1 MHLDRLVNLKA
12 MKIRT
17 QVLLVVAVALLGY
30 ATIGV
35 VYYLSDA
42 KQQSLQAIQLNAT
55 AVVRNVNAIQTGFLQ
70 ERRAEKDFFLR
81 TKLKYAKRHAA
92 TAAAIQP
99 NFDSLT
105 NLLHDPAEVAKV
117 EKMHEDFNRYVAQFV
132 KVVAEREHIGLT
144 PKEGMRGA
152 LRKAVHNA
160 ETRIKKLD
168 LPILEAAMLSLRRSE
183 KDFFMR
189 LDTKYI
195 GKMKKGVAHF
205 NAVIQEFV
213 PKQADREYLAKAA
226 SVYHAGFKKVA
237 ASLLAEGKD
246 RKVLSNIFAKIEPQ
260 LKELQ
265 DDANAE
271 FDLANVHLEDSA
283 KLTFW
288 VLIAAMLVAAAVAA
302 VLGTVV
308 VRMLSAPLVSMTD
321 AMADLANGDLEIEVP
336 AREFGN
342 EVGEMAEAV
351 ETFKQNA
358 VTARQM
364 AKDAET
370 QQAAREARAKQIQ
383 ELCDTFDKSVN
394 AALDSVTTSSSEMEA
409 TAQNMASMAETAGE
423 RSQAVSAASGQASG
437 NVQTVAAASEELAAS
452 IQEIS
457 GQVSSSSD
465 IAQSAVTAAEEA
477 TQQIQGLVE
486 ASQKIGDVVDLIND
500 IASQTNL
507 LALNATIEAARAG
520 DAGKGFAVVASE
532 VKNLATQTAK
542 ATEEIGGQIS
552 SIQGATGEA
561 VTVIENI
568 ASTIGQISE
577 ISGSIAAAVEQQGA
591 STGEISRNA
600 QEAAS
605 GTQQVN
611 DNISGVSDATTE
623 TGKSAGEVLMA
634 AQDLS
639 SQSES
644 LKQSIGTFLRDV
656 KAA

>member
-1 MHLDRLVNLKA
+1 MHLPKFANLKA

-42 KQQSLQAIQLNAT
+42 KQQSLQKEQLTAT

-81 TKLKYAKRHAA
+81 TKEKYAKRHAA
-92 TAAAIQP
+92 TAASIQP
-99 NFDSLT
+99 NFEALT
-105 NLLHDPAEVAKV
+105 GLLHDEEEIAKV
-117 EKMHEDFNRYVAQFV
+117 ERMHEGFNKYVAQFE
-132 KVVAEREHIGLT
+132 KVVEERNHIGFT
-144 PKEGMRGA
+144 PKSGLRGK
-152 LRKAVHNA
+152 LRKAVHNT
-160 ETRIKKLD
+160 ESRIKKLD
-168 LPILEAAMLSLRRSE
+168 LPIVEAAMLSLRRAE

-189 LDTKYI
+189 LDPKYI
-195 GKMKKGVAHF
+195 GKMKKGLAHF
-205 NAVIQEFV
+205 RAVVNEFV
-213 PKQADREYLAKAA
+213 REQADREYLLSSIK
-226 SVYHAGFKKVA
+226 VYAAGFNDVSGK
-237 ASLLAEGKD
+237 LLAEAKD
-246 RKVLSNIFAKIEPQ
+246 RKVLSGIYGKIEPQ

-265 DDANAE
+265 DDANGLY
-271 FDLANVHLEDSA
+271 DTANVHLRDNA
-283 KLTFW
+283 KVAFW
-288 VLIAAMLVAAAVAA
+288 AIISAMLVAAAVAA
-302 VLGTVV
+302 ALGLLV
-308 VRMLSAPLVSMTD
+308 VRMLSTPLVNMTSSMV
-321 AMADLANGDLEIEVP
+321 DLAEGNLEIDIP
-336 AREFGN
+336 ARDFDN

-358 VTARQM
+358 IAARKL
-364 AKDAET
+364 AKEAEAE
-370 QQAAREARAKQIQ
+370 QNAREARARKI
-383 ELCDTFDKSVN
+383 ENLCEEFDNSINV
-394 AALDSVTTSSSEMEA
+394 ALDSVSASSTQMEN
-409 TAQNMASMAETAGE
+409 TAQTMASVAESAGE
-423 RSQAVSAASGQASG
+423 RSQAVSVASNQASG
-437 NVQTVAAASEELAAS
+437 NVQTVAAASEELSAS

-457 GQVSSSSD
+457 GQVASSAD
-465 IAQSAVTAAEEA
+465 IAQNAVTAAEEA
-477 TQQIQGLVE
+477 TSQVQGLVE

-542 ATEEIGGQIS
+542 ATEEIAGQIS

-577 ISGSIAAAVEQQGA
+577 ISGSIAAAVDQQGS

-605 GTQQVN
+605 GTQEVN
-611 DNISGVSDATTE
+611 DNITGVSDATAD

-634 AQDLS
+634 ARDLS
-639 SQSES
+639 SQSDA
-644 LKQSIGTFLRDV
+644 LKQSVDAFLKDV

>member
-1 MHLDRLVNLKA
+1 MRLGKFLNLKA

-17 QVLLVVAVALLGY
+17 QVLLVVGVALLGY
-30 ATIGV
+30 ATIGI

-81 TKLKYAKRHAA
+81 TKEKYAKRHAA

-99 NFDSLT
+99 NFETLT

-117 EKMHEDFNRYVAQFV
+117 EKMHEDFNQYVAQFV
-132 KVVAEREHIGLT
+132 KVVAERKHIGFS

-168 LPILEAAMLSLRRSE
+168 LPVLEAAMLSLRRSE
-183 KDFFMR
+183 KDFFLR
-189 LDTKYI
+189 LDSKYI
-195 GKMKKGVAHF
+195 GRMEKGVAHF

-213 PKQADREYLAKAA
+213 RDQADREYLSKSAKI
-226 SVYHAGFKKVA
+226 YHAGFKKVS

-246 RKVLSNIFAKIEPQ
+246 RKVLSSIFAKIEPQ

-288 VLIAAMLVAAAVAA
+288 VLIAAMLVSAAVAA
-302 VLGTVV
+302 ALGVVV
-308 VRMLSAPLVSMTD
+308 VRMLSAPLVSMTE

-336 AREFGN
+336 ARDFGN

-370 QQAAREARAKQIQ
+370 QQAAREARAQQIQ

-552 SIQGATGEA
+552 SIRGATGEA

-644 LKQSIGTFLRDV
+644 LKQSIGTFLKDV